1 MLSNEVTMP
10 NCSVHTAE
18 SVPDFLDYL
27 LPSAKHWKSAKR
39 GDLAYRGQ
47 ASSCWSLTPSAFRTG
62 QKIGY
67 GDKAPKGGSTRVA
80 DQAQAEFYAVRQ
92 FIKASDTAG
101 LRITETGNKLL
112 LQDDPHLFFNN
123 VKWEYKWPHDDFLE
137 TLALAQHHG
146 VPTRLLDFTED
157 PMIAAYFAASS
168 AWELKN
174 PPKYLAVWVIDL
186 RFVQAIDKKPRRYPE
201 RIREVRVPRA
211 NNSYLHAQSGFFLMD
226 RGANDVMPRGESL
239 SIDSIIADRA
249 KYWHTG
255 QRLAGNEIAQ
265 TWFDELPIKQ
275 VKLCTA
281 FIVELLRE
289 LDSRGVTKGSVM
301 PSLDRIVEHLEF
313 QRRLSERESQKLSR
327 LPRELR
333 GL

>member
-1 MLSNEVTMP
+1 MLSNEGTMP
-10 NCSVHTAE
+10 NYSVHTAK

-27 LPSAKHWKSAKR
+27 LPSAKHWKSAER

-47 ASSCWSLTPSAFRTG
+47 ASSCWTLLPSAFRTD

-67 GDKAPKGGSTRVA
+67 GDKAPNGGSTRVTE
-80 DQAQAEFYAVRQ
+80 QAQAEFYAVRQ

-112 LQDDPHLFFNN
+112 LQDDPRLFFDN
-123 VKWEYKWPHDDFLE
+123 VKWEHKWPQDDFLE

-168 AWELKN
+168 AWELQKTL
-174 PPKYLAVWVIDL
+174 KYLAVWIIDL
-186 RFVQAIDKKPRRYPE
+186 RFVRVIDKKSSSRRYPE

-211 NNSYLHAQSGFFLMD
+211 NNSYLHAQSGFFLVD
-226 RGANDVMPRGESL
+226 RGANDVMPRGEPL
-239 SIDSIIADRA
+239 SIDSVIADRA
-249 KYWHTG
+249 RYWHTEK
-255 QRLAGNEIAQ
+255 RLDRDESAQ
-265 TWFDELPIKQ
+265 SGFDELPIKQ
-275 VKLCTA
+275 VKLRAALT
-281 FIVELLRE
+281 VDLLRE
-289 LDSRGVTKGSVM
+289 LEKRGVTKGSVM

-313 QRRLSERESQKLSR
+313 QRKLSERESQKT
-327 LPRELR
+327 
-333 GL
+333 